1 MIKSIPKVA
10 KITRL
15 RFALPFFS
23 GELLLFRF
31 VYFLF
36 VNI

>member
-1 MIKSIPKVA
+1 MIKSIPKVT

-15 RFALPFFS
+15 RFALAFFS
-23 GELLLFRF
+23 GELFLFRF
-31 VYFLF
+31 IYLLF